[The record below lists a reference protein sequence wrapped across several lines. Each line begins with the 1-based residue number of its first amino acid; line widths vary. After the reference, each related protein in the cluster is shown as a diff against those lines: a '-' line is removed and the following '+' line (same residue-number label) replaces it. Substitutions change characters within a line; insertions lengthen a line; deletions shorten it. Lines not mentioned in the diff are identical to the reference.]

1 MPDSRCRPDPWD
13 AILVSGPSEQ
23 LTEASARGLRDSSPP
38 RGRAGPCFPSTIR
51 RARGRLSAVHVLS
64 TGVVIV
70 VAVVALAATLGAS
83 EVLVRGAGRLARNLG
98 LLGGA
103 VGLIVALGADSP
115 EISSSVSAVASGS
128 AATAAGVVFGS
139 NVFNIAVLL
148 GGAALAAGEVRI
160 HRSVVVVDAGVAIVV
175 TLAMGLAVLG
185 EIPIAVAWSLM
196 LLVFIPYV
204 TFLFLSP
211 ASIARLPL
219 PSRISAFLVSAS
231 REAGVEGMDIEAEL
245 EDLAGARGR
254 SWLPVALI
262 VPALGVIVLGSIALV
277 GSAITLG
284 QRWGV
289 ASVIIGVVALAA
301 TTSLPNAYAAV
312 RLATDGRGAAVVS
325 ATYNSN
331 TLNLVAGIAVP
342 ILVFPS
348 LRGAVPASYVVWLL
362 AMSGLALILLA
373 RGLRRGGAVVLL
385 SAYAAFVVYALL
397 TA

>member
-23 LTEASARGLRDSSPP
+23 LTEASARGLRDSSPR

-51 RARGRLSAVHVLS
+51 RARGQLSAVHVLS

-262 VPALGVIVLGSIALV
+262 IPALGVIVLGSIALV